1 MAVPTSMIG
10 VAGWED
16 EIVVVNF
23 LHNTGIV
30 AGSYNSGGI
39 LLTWF
44 GTFKDKDL
52 RFRKDDG
59 D

>member
-1 MAVPTSMIG
+1 MIG